1 MPSARRLDNAP
12 DIVIVPPGMAGR
24 TRAARKPAP
33 APNTATPQK
42 EKQMTQESM
51 PEALMTPSRRRLL
64 ALAAGGGLGLS
75 LLSGTGAQAEDD
87 RPMLMFVQLA
97 SGTVVDDA
105 ARTIRLV
112 NLSPQTLYFSDRP
125 DRIAGHVK
133 LDRYLA
139 DWTAAAGADNF
150 GADPPNAALS
160 VYEAGKQDSSV
171 SIIEISNPRVEG
183 ADILYDYKVIRDAGP
198 VSGGETALFIDM
210 IGVGGG
216 VGVGFHGVGVGVRGP
231 GVY

>member
-1 MPSARRLDNAP
+1 MTP
-12 DIVIVPPGMAGR
+12 DTPND
-24 TRAARKPAP
+24 AA
-33 APNTATPQK
+33 
-42 EKQMTQESM
+42 
-51 PEALMTPSRRRLL
+51 LTPSRRRLL
-64 ALAAGGGLGLS
+64 AMAAGGGLGLS
-75 LLSGTGAQAEDD
+75 LLSATSTRAEED

-97 SGTVVDDA
+97 SSTVVDEA
-105 ARTIRLV
+105 AKTIRLV

-150 GADPPNAALS
+150 AADPPNAALS
-160 VYEAGKQDSSV
+160 VYQPGKDDSAV
-171 SIIEISNPRVEG
+171 SIIEITNPRVDG
-183 ADILYDYKVIRDAGP
+183 ADLIYDFKVIHRAAP

>member
-1 MPSARRLDNAP
+1 MTP
-12 DIVIVPPGMAGR
+12 DSPNL
-24 TRAARKPAP
+24 AA
-33 APNTATPQK
+33 
-42 EKQMTQESM
+42 
-51 PEALMTPSRRRLL
+51 LTPSRRRLL
-64 ALAAGGGLGLS
+64 AMAAGGGLGLS
-75 LLSGTGAQAEDD
+75 LLSATGARAEED

-97 SGTVVDDA
+97 SSTVVDDA
-105 ARTIRLV
+105 AKTIRLV

-133 LDRYLA
+133 LDRYLT

-150 GADPPNAALS
+150 AADPPNAALS
-160 VYEAGKQDSSV
+160 VYQPGKDDSAV
-171 SIIEISNPRVEG
+171 SIIEISNPRVDG
-183 ADILYDYKVIRDAGP
+183 ADLLYDYKVIHSDAP
-198 VSGGETALFIDM
+198 VSGGETAIFIDM

>member
-1 MPSARRLDNAP
+1 MTDQVAPSD
-12 DIVIVPPGMAGR
+12 
-24 TRAARKPAP
+24 
-33 APNTATPQK
+33 
-42 EKQMTQESM
+42 
-51 PEALMTPSRRRLL
+51 LMSPTRRRLM

-75 LLSGTGAQAEDD
+75 LLSTARAEDEK
-87 RPMLMFVQLA
+87 PMLMFVQLA
-97 SGTVVDDA
+97 SSTVVDEA
-105 ARTIRLV
+105 AKTIRLV
-112 NLSPQTLYFSDRP
+112 NLSPQTLYFADRP

-133 LDRYLA
+133 LDKYLS

-150 GADPPNAALS
+150 SADPPNAALS
-160 VYEAGKQDSSV
+160 VYEAGKEDSSV
-171 SIIEISNPRVEG
+171 SIIEITNPRSEG
-183 ADILYDYKVIRDAGP
+183 ADLIYDYKVIHSAGP

>member
-1 MPSARRLDNAP
+1 MNP
-12 DIVIVPPGMAGR
+12 DS
-24 TRAARKPAP
+24 
-33 APNTATPQK
+33 PNET
-42 EKQMTQESM
+42 S
-51 PEALMTPSRRRLL
+51 LTPSRRRLL
-64 ALAAGGGLGLS
+64 AMAAGGGLGLS
-75 LLSGTGAQAEDD
+75 LLSAATARAEED

-97 SGTVVDDA
+97 SSTVVDDA
-105 ARTIRLV
+105 AKTIRLV

-133 LDRYLA
+133 LDRYLT

-150 GADPPNAALS
+150 AADPPNAALS
-160 VYEAGKQDSSV
+160 VYQPGKDDSAV
-171 SIIEISNPRVEG
+171 SIIEISNPRVDG
-183 ADILYDYKVIRDAGP
+183 ADLLYDYKVIHSDAP
-198 VSGGETALFIDM
+198 VSGGETAIFIDM

>member
-1 MPSARRLDNAP
+1 MRSARRLDDAP
-12 DIVIVPPGMAGR
+12 DIAILPPGTAGR

-33 APNTATPQK
+33 ARKTAPPQK
-42 EKQMTQESM
+42 AEQMTQDSI
-51 PEALMTPSRRRLL
+51 PDDLMTPSRRRLL
-64 ALAAGGGLGLS
+64 ALAAVGSLGLS
-75 LLSGTGAQAEDD
+75 LLSGTGARAEDD
-87 RPMLMFVQLA
+87 KPMLMFVQLA
-97 SGTVVDDA
+97 SATVVDDA

-112 NLSPQTLYFSDRP
+112 NLSPQTLYFADRP
-125 DRIAGHVK
+125 DRIAGHVR
-133 LDRYLA
+133 LDKYLA

-150 GADPPNAALS
+150 SADPPNAALS
-160 VYEAGKQDSSV
+160 VYEPGRQDSSV

-183 ADILYDYKVIRDAGP
+183 ADILYDYKVIHDAGP

-216 VGVGFHGVGVGVRGP
+216 VGVGFHGVWVGVRGP

>member
-1 MPSARRLDNAP
+1 MTP
-12 DIVIVPPGMAGR
+12 DFSND
-24 TRAARKPAP
+24 AA
-33 APNTATPQK
+33 
-42 EKQMTQESM
+42 
-51 PEALMTPSRRRLL
+51 LTPSRRRLL

-75 LLSGTGAQAEDD
+75 LLPAAAARAEDD

-97 SGTVVDDA
+97 SATVVDDGA
-105 ARTIRLV
+105 KTIRLV

-133 LDRYLA
+133 LDRYLS

-150 GADPPNAALS
+150 AVDPPNAALS
-160 VYEAGKQDSSV
+160 VYQPGQDDSAV
-171 SIIEISNPRVEG
+171 SIIEITNPRADG
-183 ADILYDYKVIRDAGP
+183 ADLLYDYQVIHSDGP

-231 GVY
+231 GVR

>member
-1 MPSARRLDNAP
+1 MTPAQNA
-12 DIVIVPPGMAGR
+12 
-24 TRAARKPAP
+24 
-33 APNTATPQK
+33 N
-42 EKQMTQESM
+42 
-51 PEALMTPSRRRLL
+51 PEMTPSRRRLF
-64 ALAAGGGLGLS
+64 ALAAGGGLGLAA
-75 LLSGTGAQAEDD
+75 LATTRAQAEDD
-87 RPMLMFVQLA
+87 KPMLMFVQLA
-97 SGTVVDDA
+97 AGTVVDEA
-105 ARTIRLV
+105 AKTIRLV

-133 LDRYLA
+133 LDKYLS

-150 GADPPNAALS
+150 AADPPNAALS
-160 VYEAGKQDSSV
+160 VYQPGKDDSSV

-183 ADILYDYKVIRDAGP
+183 ADMLYDYKVIHDAGP